1 MVMTSIKPNS
11 EFLNGPFALPIA
23 PTLAPYWNVW
33 EGLHFGVL
41 LENSLIYAAT
51 GSALAVG
58 LALVPAFA
66 LSRFEPPGKKYIFA
80 LLLTGLMLPQ
90 QTVLIPLYDVLRT
103 LHLFDTRIGL
113 IVVHGVYGMPSQ
125 ILILRGFMTTI
136 PRDIEKAAQIE
147 GATDF
152 QIFTKVILPL
162 SVPGIVV
169 GYTLNFIAIWK
180 EFVFAPRVPEQ
191 RIDLPGHGRHAQA
204 QQRPLHL
211 GVQSAVRRPRHF
223 ADPDR
228 DPVHLRLPL
237 DFQRQLCRF
246 GQGLKRRETDD
257 NGQRHPRRGREAVR
271 RACRD
276 PASRPQD
283 SSTDRSS
290 CSSDLPVAARRRR
303 ST

>member
-1 MVMTSIKPNS
+1 LALLLAAIWIGPLALMVITSIKPNK

-23 PTLAPYWNVW
+23 PTLEPYVKVW
-33 EGLHFGVL
+33 QGLHFGVL
-41 LENSLIYAAT
+41 MQNSLLYAVL

-66 LSRFEPPGKKYIFA
+66 LSRFEPPGKRYIFA

-90 QTVLIPLYDVLRT
+90 QTVLIPLYDILRW

-113 IVVHGVYGMPSQ
+113 IIVHGVYGMPSQ

-162 SVPGIVV
+162 AVPGIVV

-180 EFVFAPRVPEQ
+180 EFVFALVFLNSESIFPVTVGMLKLNSDRY
-191 RIDLPGHGRHAQA
+191 ISAFNLP
-204 QQRPLHL
+204 
-211 GVQSAVRRPRHF
+211 SAGLVISQIPIVILFIF
-223 ADPDR
+223 AYR
-228 DPVHLRLPL
+228 WI
-237 DFQRQLCRF
+237 
-246 GQGLKRRETDD
+246 
-257 NGQRHPRRGREAVR
+257 
-271 RACRD
+271 
-276 PASRPQD
+276 
-283 SSTDRSS
+283 SSGNFVGS
-290 CSSDLPVAARRRR
+290 VKG
-303 ST
+303 